1 MFEFDMLQSCMVIA
15 LLVIVGEI
23 VSRWMKAAVPSI
35 LIAGLI
41 FIAGMWSGILPAD
54 LADLS
59 GLTTMT
65 SVGIMMVIVHMGS
78 TTNLKELAAN
88 WRVVF
93 LAAVSFFG
101 QLALLFLVIGS
112 IYGMNIAVGSLPGG
126 MTTALI
132 VQERAR
138 LFGYEHIVVLSM
150 LIWSVQGVVACPLVS
165 FFLKKEVKRLQANGL
180 VQYVEETKG
189 SERAKVEKPA
199 ESHYWP
205 LLRLL
210 VVAWLCSRIEILTG
224 FPKYVLC
231 LLLGVVFTEIGFLRK
246 NEMDGTKS
254 QGFIFFMMMAMVMA
268 GYGAFTPEMF
278 LQMLVPLLSVF
289 ACEVVSIILICGFLG
304 PKLGFSR
311 PMGISI
317 GLNVMV
323 GFPVNLMI
331 SEDVINFLVKEEN
344 QRKALLSQIS
354 TKMVLGGFTSVTF
367 LATIAAG
374 FLVVLMH

>member
-189 SERAKVEKPA
+189 SEKAKVEKPA

-344 QRKALLSQIS
+344 ERKALLSQIS

>member
-41 FIAGMWSGILPAD
+41 FIAGMWIGILPAD

-112 IYGMNIAVGSLPGG
+112 IYGINIAVGSLPGG

-189 SERAKVEKPA
+189 SEKAKVEKPA

-344 QRKALLSQIS
+344 ERKALLSQIS